1 MEMKKEKIAI
11 LLCCHERK
19 EHTKVCLD
27 TLLENFPGSLEPT
40 VVVVDAG
47 STDGTPEMLL
57 SYPMKSGK
65 LILIRKGPDLFW
77 TGAMRI
83 AMSYAA
89 KRLKDS
95 DYVFLV
101 NDDVRFL
108 PGAMDALVQRMEEV
122 HADAVVGAT
131 KAGNGMQSYGGVRLT
146 SRCLARYELIPP
158 SKEPE
163 LCDTF
168 NCNCL
173 LLSGTCFL
181 TMGNLDRAYVHSL
194 GDYDYGLRLKKA
206 GKIVVNSADYTGI
219 CDDNKT
225 EGSWRDKTLSRR
237 ERLKKKESPKGL
249 PRRDWY
255 HYVRK
260 NYSFPA
266 ALYHSLTPYLR
277 ILLGI

>member
-1 MEMKKEKIAI
+1 MDKREKIAI

-19 EHTKVCLD
+19 EHTKNCLE
-27 TLLENFPGSLEPT
+27 TLLKDLPETLEPT
-40 VVVVDAG
+40 VVAVDAG
-47 STDGTPEMLL
+47 STDGTVEMLK
-57 SYPMKSGK
+57 SFPMPSGR
-65 LILIRKGPDLFW
+65 LILIKKDAGLFW
-77 TGAMRI
+77 NGAMRV
-83 AMSYAA
+83 AMAYTA
-89 KRLKDS
+89 KYLRDS
-95 DYVFLV
+95 NYVFLI

-108 PGAMDALVQRMEEV
+108 PGALAALVDRLNGI

-131 KAGNGMQSYGGVRLT
+131 KSSKGDQSYGGVRLT
-146 SRCLARYELIPP
+146 ARCLARYELIPP
-158 SKEPE
+158 SEE
-163 LCDTF
+163 AQLCDTF

-173 LLSGTCFL
+173 LLSAACFL
-181 TMGNLDRAYVHSL
+181 RMGNLDRAYVHSM

-206 GKIVVNSADYTGI
+206 GCIVVNSADYSGV

-225 EGSWRDKTLSRR
+225 EGSWRDRTLSRR

-277 ILLGI
+277 ILLGC

>member
-1 MEMKKEKIAI
+1 MRKKEKIAI

-19 EHTKVCLD
+19 EHTKACLD
-27 TLLENFPGSLEPT
+27 TLFEAFPDTLEPT
-40 VVVVDAG
+40 VVAVDAG
-47 STDGTPEMLL
+47 STDGTTEMLKD
-57 SYPMKSGK
+57 YPMPCGR
-65 LILIRKGPDLFW
+65 LVLIRKGADLFW
-77 TGAMRI
+77 NGAMRV
-83 AMSYAA
+83 AMSYTA
-89 KRLKDS
+89 KYLNDS
-95 DYVFLV
+95 DYVFLI

-108 PGAMDALVQRMEEV
+108 PGAPEALVRRMKEIR
-122 HADAVVGAT
+122 ADAVAGAT
-131 KAGNGMQSYGGVRLT
+131 KASDGTQSYGGVRLT

-158 SKEPE
+158 SEDAV

-173 LLSGTCFL
+173 LLTGACFL
-181 TMGNLDRAYVHSL
+181 QMGNLDPAYVHSM

-206 GKIVVNSADYTGI
+206 GKIVVNSADYTGV

-225 EGSWRDKTLSRR
+225 EGSWRDRTLPRG

-277 ILLGI
+277 ILLGL